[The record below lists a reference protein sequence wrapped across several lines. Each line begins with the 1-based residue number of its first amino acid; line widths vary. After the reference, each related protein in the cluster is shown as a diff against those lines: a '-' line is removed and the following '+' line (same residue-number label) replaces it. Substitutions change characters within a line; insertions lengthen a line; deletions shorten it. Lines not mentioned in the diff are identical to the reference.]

1 MAPHRDISVLQ
12 VCGRLQDSW
21 VTLTA
26 PETPHKHFS
35 PEQFFHSGLLYAGP
49 Q

>member
-26 PETPHKHFS
+26 PETPHKH
-35 PEQFFHSGLLYAGP
+35 SGLHYAGP